1 MTIGII
7 CAMQSELQ
15 HVKALLHD
23 EHEVKVLNWTYVEGK
38 LDNHIIVVA
47 KSGVGKVNAAVSAA
61 NLIAKYAPQVLL
73 NTGVAGGIDASLS
86 VMDIVVGKRTAYHDV
101 DCGPDVLRG
110 QIQDMP
116 LYFEADSRLFDAA
129 MRVKSKTKIHDG
141 LICTG
146 DQFITD
152 QAQLKIIKQKFPE
165 GLAVDMESAAI
176 AQVCHILATPFLSFR
191 IISDTPGIKGHI
203 DQYFN
208 FWDEMATRS
217 FAVTKLFLEEI
228 SRLDLKS

>member
-7 CAMQSELQ
+7 CAMQSEYQ
-15 HVKALLHD
+15 RVRALLHD
-23 EHEVKVLNWTYVEGK
+23 EHEVKVRGWAYVEGT
-38 LDNHIIVVA
+38 LNNHTIILA
-47 KSGVGKVNAAVSAA
+47 KSGVGKVNAAVGAA
-61 NLIAKYAPQVLL
+61 NLIATYAPQVLL

-101 DCGPDVLRG
+101 DCGPDVVRG

-116 LYFEADSRLFDAA
+116 LYFEADNRLYDAA
-129 MRVKSKTKIHDG
+129 MRVKSDTKIHGG

-146 DQFITD
+146 DQFITSHT
-152 QAQLKIIKQKFPE
+152 QLATIKQRFPE

-176 AQVCHILATPFLSFR
+176 AQVCHIYATPFLSFR
-191 IISDTPGIKGHI
+191 IISDTPGIKEHI

-208 FWDEMATRS
+208 FWDEMANRS
-217 FAVTKLFLEEI
+217 FAVTKLFLQEI
-228 SRLDLKS
+228 SKLDIKS